1 MTKAP
6 PQNVVTI
13 KFVNKGLDEIHINS
27 IFHSAEVIA
36 SLPQDLQEEENI
48 PSCTMKLDI
57 PIRNKILNYQE
68 TVASL
73 DIVVDE
79 NVSFAVT
86 FLVVNANTLNFVTL
100 ITNIS

>member
-1 MTKAP
+1 MAKAP
-6 PQNVVTI
+6 PQNVITI

-73 DIVVDE
+73 DIFVDE
-79 NVSFAVT
+79 DVSFVRNLPSCECQNSE
-86 FLVVNANTLNFVTL
+86 FCDPH
-100 ITNIS
+100 